1 MFPDL
6 AKRFYV
12 FDLPQPYQPPGP
24 TPYEGSRGSWVFD
37 PPTRVDLFPGISQ
50 ITFERGIAYWELAL
64 QVGVILLFLLL
75 GVGLL
80 WVIRDEAAPSKA
92 P

>member
-1 MFPDL
+1 
-6 AKRFYV
+6 
-12 FDLPQPYQPPGP
+12 
-24 TPYEGSRGSWVFD
+24 VFD